1 MRETALITGAS
12 SGIGE
17 QFARQLAARGHDLV
31 LVARR
36 ADRLERLAAEL
47 PTEAHAVPCDLA
59 TDAASLRDR
68 VAELG
73 IEVELL
79 VNNAGFGTSGP
90 FLDNDPNRDAE
101 EVRVNC
107 EAIVT
112 LTHAFLPGMV
122 ERGRGGIIN
131 VASHAPACSRS
142 LTKPSTRATKAFV
155 ISFTD
160 ALHTEL
166 RGSGV
171 RVLAVNPGPVPT
183 ELQERAGYEP
193 GRGGVVPPGHIPA
206 EEVVREAL
214 PAYDRGRRS
223 VIPGRTFRWFIRVTQ
238 PLAARVQLRGHG
250 AAATGPRLSSQ
261 AGTPRP
267 AGGRGRGARASRRP
281 RARPGAARAPRR
293 SARRPAGDPAPRP

>member
-1 MRETALITGAS
+1 MPETALVTGAS

-17 QFARQLAARGHDLV
+17 QFARQLAARGWELV

-36 ADRLERLAAEL
+36 ADRLEALAEGL
-47 PTEAHAVPCDLA
+47 PTTAQAIPCDLA
-59 TDAASLRDR
+59 TEAASLREK

-73 IEVELL
+73 VDVGLL

-90 FLDNDPNRDAE
+90 FLDHDPARDAE
-101 EVRVNC
+101 QVRLNC

-112 LTHAFLPGMV
+112 LAHGFLPPMV

-131 VASHAPACSRS
+131 VASTAGMQPLPYESVYA
-142 LTKPSTRATKAFV
+142 ATKAFA

-183 ELQERAGYEP
+183 EWQEVAGYPRE
-193 GRGGVVPPGHIPA
+193 RVAVVPGQIPA
-206 EEVVREAL
+206 EQVVSEAL
-214 PAYDRGRRS
+214 AAYDRGRRS
-223 VIPGRTFRWFIRVTQ
+223 VIPGRTIRWFIRATR
-238 PLAARVQLRGHG
+238 PSPRAVQLRV
-250 AAATGPRLSSQ
+250 AERLY
-261 AGTPRP
+261 
-267 AGGRGRGARASRRP
+267 RP
-281 RARPGAARAPRR
+281 R
-293 SARRPAGDPAPRP
+293 